1 MHPAKEGENEW
12 VKTKCICVSTIFI
25 SGINC
30 KHICL
35 HVYVYL
41 KKKLKSKI
49 EICILVPLWLLAD
62 IFYQLFIS
70 LASLHVMVCVRC
82 TYWMTFPICNL
93 IHRLSILN
101 SYFFEQQLGIGKG
114 RGCECVGGWVC
125 KSILK
130 RQTRL
135 KLKTESSWQLSFNY
149 LYWKPS
155 DDINTVLNV
164 CEILNIN
171 LQYELNL
178 NKYHKW

>member
-1 MHPAKEGENEW
+1 MHPVKEGKNEW
-12 VKTKCICVSTIFI
+12 VKTKCICVSIIFI
-25 SGINC
+25 SGNT
-30 KHICL
+30 
-35 HVYVYL
+35 YMFTWSSNYL

-49 EICILVPLWLLAD
+49 KICILVPLWLLAD

-70 LASLHVMVCVRC
+70 VVSLHVVVWVRC

-101 SYFFEQQLGIGKG
+101 FFEQQLGIGKG

-130 RQTRL
+130 PQTRV
-135 KLKTESSWQLSFNY
+135 KLKPESSWQLSFNY

-155 DDINTVLNV
+155 NDINTVLNV

-171 LQYELNL
+171 LQRAQL
-178 NKYHKW
+178 KQIS

>member
-1 MHPAKEGENEW
+1 M
-12 VKTKCICVSTIFI
+12 IQQLFI
-25 SGINC
+25 
-30 KHICL
+30 KK
-35 HVYVYL
+35 V
-41 KKKLKSKI
+41 KKKNRNLHTGPI
-49 EICILVPLWLLAD
+49 MTTIAD

-70 LASLHVMVCVRC
+70 VVSLHVVVWVRC

-125 KSILK
+125 RSILK
-130 RQTRL
+130 RQTRV
-135 KLKTESSWQLSFNY
+135 KLKPESSWQLSFNY

-155 DDINTVLNV
+155 NDINTVLNV

-171 LQYELNL
+171 LQWAQL
-178 NKYHKW
+178 KQIS

>member
-1 MHPAKEGENEW
+1 MHPVKEGKNEW

-30 KHICL
+30 KH
-35 HVYVYL
+35 VYMIQQL
-41 KKKLKSKI
+41 IKTKKLKRKI

-70 LASLHVMVCVRC
+70 VVSLHVMVCVRC

-93 IHRLSILN
+93 IHRLSILY

-114 RGCECVGGWVC
+114 RGCEWVGVYR
-125 KSILK
+125 SILK
-130 RQTRL
+130 PQTRL
-135 KLKTESSWQLSFNY
+135 KLKPESSWQLSFNY

-155 DDINTVLNV
+155 NDINTVLNV
-164 CEILNIN
+164 CEILDIN
-171 LQYELNL
+171 LQRAQL
-178 NKYHKW
+178 KQIS

>member
-70 LASLHVMVCVRC
+70 VASLHVMVCVRC

-114 RGCECVGGWVC
+114 RGCECVGGCVD
-125 KSILK
+125 
-130 RQTRL
+130 Q
-135 KLKTESSWQLSFNY
+135 F
-149 LYWKPS
+149 
-155 DDINTVLNV
+155 LNV
-164 CEILNIN
+164 KQEWNSN
-171 LQYELNL
+171 LRALDN
-178 NKYHKW
+178 

>member
-1 MHPAKEGENEW
+1 MHPAKGGENEW

-35 HVYVYL
+35 HDPAINL

-49 EICILVPLWLLAD
+49 EI
-62 IFYQLFIS
+62 
-70 LASLHVMVCVRC
+70 LHTGPIMTTSRHFLSIIYFCSFTSCYGVVRC

-114 RGCECVGGWVC
+114 GGCECVGGWVC
-125 KSILK
+125 TD
-130 RQTRL
+130 R
-135 KLKTESSWQLSFNY
+135 F
-149 LYWKPS
+149 
-155 DDINTVLNV
+155 
-164 CEILNIN
+164 
-171 LQYELNL
+171 LNL
-178 NKYHKW
+178 KQDWNSNLRALDN